1 MAKFQLMPNGCEL
14 RDQLGRDWAIQVKP
28 VGSDA
33 SEWEFLKGV
42 TDLQV
47 NIETQD
53 TDSTTIDM
61 QGWTGTTKIS
71 RALTITAEGKFV
83 HLDGLNVMDKSQE
96 LLYKAGISLGGLGT
110 ADVRVWRT
118 DIDEGWEVTSTVGFT
133 TGGGANELRT
143 FTATMTSNCAP
154 SPIHSVEEG
163 QAKQDSK
170 VIDMDEFLAI
180 LTPASARGTEGAEGG
195 AGETGT
201 PAGDTTDP
209 ENP

>member
-28 VGSDA
+28 VGADA
-33 SEWEFLKGV
+33 NEWTFLRGV

-71 RALTITAEGKFV
+71 RSLTITAEGKFV
-83 HLDGLNVMDKSQE
+83 AIDGLPVLEKSQE
-96 LLYKAGISLGGLGT
+96 LLYVSGGELGADGT
-110 ADVRVWRT
+110 IDVRVWRT
-118 DIDEGWEVTSTVGFT
+118 DIDEGWEVTATNGFT

-143 FTATMTSNCAP
+143 FTSTLTSSCAP
-154 SPIHSVEEG
+154 TRIHSVEEG
-163 QAKQDSK
+163 AFKQESK
-170 VIDMDEFLAI
+170 VVDMDEYLAV
-180 LTPASARGTEGAEGG
+180 LRPGNTNTNTDNELPVNTGDAGNPAA
-195 AGETGT
+195 
-201 PAGDTTDP
+201 
-209 ENP
+209 

>member
-28 VGSDA
+28 VGADA
-33 SEWEFLKGV
+33 SEYTFLRGV

-71 RALTITAEGKFV
+71 RSLTITAEGKFV
-83 HLDGLNVMDKSQE
+83 AIDGLPVLEKSQE
-96 LLYKAGISLGGLGT
+96 LLYVSGGELGADGT
-110 ADVRVWRT
+110 IDVRVWRT
-118 DIDEGWEVTSTVGFT
+118 DIDEGWEVTATNGFT

-143 FTATMTSNCAP
+143 FTSTLTSNCAP
-154 SPIHSVEEG
+154 TRIHSVEEG
-163 QAKQDSK
+163 AFKQESK
-170 VIDMDEFLAI
+170 VVDMEEYLKVLRPGNTNTENELPVEETADAGS
-180 LTPASARGTEGAEGG
+180 PAA
-195 AGETGT
+195 
-201 PAGDTTDP
+201 
-209 ENP
+209 